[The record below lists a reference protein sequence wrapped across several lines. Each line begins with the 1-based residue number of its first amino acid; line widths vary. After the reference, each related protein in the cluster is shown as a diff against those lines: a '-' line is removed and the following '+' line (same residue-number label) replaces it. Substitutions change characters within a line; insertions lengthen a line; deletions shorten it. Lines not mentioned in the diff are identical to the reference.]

1 MKRNIK
7 KEDSVFGKDNSNE
20 PIPLRPE
27 NNGKKKPLKNIKY
40 PVIGI
45 SVALIL
51 GVFTFFNTNESPS
64 TTENAT
70 TAEESLSIENINAEK
85 IANIESMINIF
96 QTDMGHTSN
105 KLKGLSNQLSLYAKH
120 EEVILRGEAA
130 DITEN
135 IKLIQSDIRRID
147 SAFVKVNKQLTKRAV
162 VSRKK
167 NINVVFNF
175 DVDGLG
181 SWGGKPFLSVGYQG
195 KYQMMEIGETINGW
209 KLMNLDL
216 VSRVATFKHKT
227 GRSVTRHV

>member
-1 MKRNIK
+1 MKSNIK
-7 KEDSVFGKDNSNE
+7 KEDSVFDSSNE
-20 PIPLRPE
+20 PIPLRPD
-27 NNGKKKPLKNIKY
+27 NNEKKKSIKHIKY
-40 PVIGI
+40 PVVVMSI
-45 SVALIL
+45 ALIVGGL
-51 GVFTFFNTNESPS
+51 IFFNTNESPA
-64 TTENAT
+64 TTENAI

-85 IANIESMINIF
+85 IANLESIINIF
-96 QTDMGHTSN
+96 QTDMDHMSN

-120 EEVILRGEAA
+120 EEVILRGEAVE
-130 DITEN
+130 ITEN

-162 VSRKK
+162 TSRKK